1 LRLPKIDPAFE
12 WWTPEQDKLLGT
24 LPDTEV
30 GQRLGRSRHSVQ
42 ARRLLL
48 GIKVPNPRRP
58 WPPEELAR
66 LGALPDAVLAKE
78 FNRPESAVR
87 AKRLQLRRPV
97 RA

>member
-1 LRLPKIDPAFE
+1 MLFGLWE
-12 WWTPEQDKLLGT
+12 V
-24 LPDTEV
+24 TEV

-58 WPPEELAR
+58 WPPEEMAC
-66 LGALPDAVLAKE
+66 LGALPHAVLAKQ

-97 RA
+97 LA